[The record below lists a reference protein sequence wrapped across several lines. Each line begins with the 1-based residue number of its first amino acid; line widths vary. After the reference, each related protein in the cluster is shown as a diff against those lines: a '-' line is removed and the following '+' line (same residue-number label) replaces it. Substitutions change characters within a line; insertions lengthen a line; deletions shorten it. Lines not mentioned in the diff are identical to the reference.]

1 MAFVTLE
8 VVDEEERGDG
18 ATLVSAKAD
27 PGRDV
32 PAPAHRRPAAGAA
45 VAVHVAE
52 IAERP
57 AEMHEPLVL
66 ELHVGIGVEA
76 TIGRQAARRPELP
89 PVEVPE
95 RALEQL
101 RRFLPV
107 QGAPGAPALLVGAQ
121 QEAEIV
127 DLESR

>member
-8 VVDEEERGDG
+8 VVDEEERRDG
-18 ATLVSAKAD
+18 AALVSAKAD

-32 PAPAHRRPAAGAA
+32 PAPAHRGPAAGAA
-45 VAVHVAE
+45 VAVHLAE

-57 AEMHEPLVL
+57 AEMQEPLVL
-66 ELHVGIGVEA
+66 DLHVRVGVEGA
-76 TIGRQAARRPELP
+76 IGRQATGRPELP

-95 RALEQL
+95 RALEEL

-107 QGAPGAPALLVGAQ
+107 QRPP
-121 QEAEIV
+121 
-127 DLESR
+127 